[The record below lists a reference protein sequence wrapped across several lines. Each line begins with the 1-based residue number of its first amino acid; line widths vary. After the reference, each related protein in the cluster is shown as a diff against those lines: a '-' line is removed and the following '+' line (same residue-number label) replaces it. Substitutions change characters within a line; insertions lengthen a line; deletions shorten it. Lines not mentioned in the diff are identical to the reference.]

1 MVDFCLVLT
10 ARNYQLP
17 CLYLYSKIL
26 DILSKSF
33 LQYRCLEYIPVKT
46 YLHIEPGLPAALIYF
61 PLFLWWSWISQGD
74 SFLLTVHS
82 ISKSDESVS
91 DEEEG
96 DGDVDLFLF
105 SVFFLDF
112 VFLASWA
119 GSPEFT
125 TGPLWEFVDCIK
137 TSSPELV
144 TYSSFFSFLGSRTLN
159 ETSSYAPFSCGN
171 SWVHCRRLQY

>member
-1 MVDFCLVLT
+1 M
-10 ARNYQLP
+10 
-17 CLYLYSKIL
+17 IL
-26 DILSKSF
+26 NLS
-33 LQYRCLEYIPVKT
+33 
-46 YLHIEPGLPAALIYF
+46 GN
-61 PLFLWWSWISQGD
+61 

-125 TGPLWEFVDCIK
+125 SDPL
-137 TSSPELV
+137 
-144 TYSSFFSFLGSRTLN
+144 
-159 ETSSYAPFSCGN
+159 
-171 SWVHCRRLQY
+171 